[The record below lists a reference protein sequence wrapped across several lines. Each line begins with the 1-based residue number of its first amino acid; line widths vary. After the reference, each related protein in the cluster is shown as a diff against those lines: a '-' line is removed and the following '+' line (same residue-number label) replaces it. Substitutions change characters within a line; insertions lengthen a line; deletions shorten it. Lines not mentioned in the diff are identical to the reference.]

1 MWGTW
6 KGDRIPGTLKDE
18 WRRALGMGPLPQR
31 KLYER
36 NLEGGL
42 LYWGL

>member
-1 MWGTW
+1 MNGGGLWEWGLSLSLRELCKW
-6 KGDRIPGTLKDE
+6 
-18 WRRALGMGPLPQR
+18 
-31 KLYER
+31 